1 MAKIDK
7 KTVDW
12 VCKIMREDALKNR
25 KNDNQDLGYLPSAIR
40 VSKRL
45 TKGFMNIPKKDLHNK
60 NKRAVFLADAMICA
74 DTMLESFFRD
84 WSTITSF
91 EANYY
96 NNVDEE

>member
-1 MAKIDK
+1 MAKINK
-7 KTVDW
+7 KTIDW
-12 VCKIMREDALKNR
+12 VCKIMREDARKNR

-60 NKRAVFLADAMICA
+60 NKRAVFLRDAMSCA

-84 WSTITSF
+84 WSTNTSF
-91 EANYY
+91 ETNYY